1 MHVPL
6 IQPQVGKDSKGQG
19 ILQKEPNILYVF
31 LTNFKFDS
39 QNNPTYPL
47 NSAHSF
53 IVYFYEKLF
62 YLFSTLEMKKINLP
76 IYFTGFNYSQ
86 GCCGRGYK
94 RKEIFMF
101 PTYEF
106 PIKNA

>member
-1 MHVPL
+1 MNMHVPL

-19 ILQKEPNILYVF
+19 ILQKEPKILYVF

-62 YLFSTLEMKKINLP
+62 YLFSTLEMKKNKFAYILHRIQLFTRLLWEGIQKEGNLHVSNLW
-76 IYFTGFNYSQ
+76 ISY
-86 GCCGRGYK
+86 
-94 RKEIFMF
+94 
-101 PTYEF
+101 
-106 PIKNA
+106 